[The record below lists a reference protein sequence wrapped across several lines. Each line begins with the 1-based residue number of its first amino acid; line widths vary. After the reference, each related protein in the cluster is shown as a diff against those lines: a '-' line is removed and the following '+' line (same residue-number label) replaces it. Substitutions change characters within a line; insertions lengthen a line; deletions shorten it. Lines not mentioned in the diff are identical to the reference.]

1 MITAMNRKFPSVVGE
16 HTFFDVFHMG
26 SVYTD
31 RYIVLTFTDN
41 GAGVAANTH
50 PIINNK
56 SVIHF

>member
-1 MITAMNRKFPSVVGE
+1 MITTMDRKFPGVVGE
-16 HTFFDVFHMG
+16 QTFLYVFHMG
-26 SVYTD
+26 AVNTNGD
-31 RYIVLTFTDN
+31 IVLTFTDN